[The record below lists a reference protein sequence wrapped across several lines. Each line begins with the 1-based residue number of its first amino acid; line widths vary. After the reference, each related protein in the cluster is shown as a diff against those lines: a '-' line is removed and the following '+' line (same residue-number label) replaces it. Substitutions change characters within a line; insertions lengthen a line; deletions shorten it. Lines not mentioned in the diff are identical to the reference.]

1 MDCAGQLPVSP
12 QQGGDMY
19 NKPKLERF
27 GSFRELTQ
35 LGFDADGDGG
45 FHGIGNGCNIL
56 PSGDC
61 RS

>member
-1 MDCAGQLPVSP
+1 
-12 QQGGDMY
+12 MY